1 MSKGNHSTETNPTH
15 SAMVTPYLHESFMQ
29 EVVARARWFCD
40 GRAIERDVARQ
51 ELVNLLQDCD
61 VEMGFVHFFAA

>member
-1 MSKGNHSTETNPTH
+1 MTSS
-15 SAMVTPYLHESFMQ
+15 
-29 EVVARARWFCD
+29 
-40 GRAIERDVARQ
+40 VARQ

>member
-1 MSKGNHSTETNPTH
+1 MSKGNHSPENNQTH
-15 SAMVTPYLHESFMQ
+15 SAMVTPQLHESFMQ

-61 VEMGFVHFFAA
+61 VEVGFVHFFAT